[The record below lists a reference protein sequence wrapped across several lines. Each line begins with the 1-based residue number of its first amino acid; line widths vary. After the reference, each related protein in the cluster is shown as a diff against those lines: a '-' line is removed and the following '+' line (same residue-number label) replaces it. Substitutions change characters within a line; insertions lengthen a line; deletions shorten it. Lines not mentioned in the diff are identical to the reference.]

1 MGRENGTVKME
12 NGRSPPRAAF
22 TKAVLNGL
30 EAGLGRNGRATRW
43 TDLISFR
50 SPRIRLTCGYLPTS
64 YGNSQQ
70 LDLTIPASL
79 LVNPGLLPI
88 SVFDAS
94 SNQFSTDS
102 LTFTVTSAAP
112 TNGTQLKAIDLAGL
126 AMAWDASSGLLYVG
140 TADYDGAYPNSIV
153 AIDGNTGSVVK
164 VQTVSPDPDLVN
176 VSANGQYLY
185 AA

>member
-1 MGRENGTVKME
+1 MWVSAHILWKF
-12 NGRSPPRAAF
+12 AA
-22 TKAVLNGL
+22 TG
-30 EAGLGRNGRATRW
+30 
-43 TDLISFR
+43 
-50 SPRIRLTCGYLPTS
+50 P
-64 YGNSQQ
+64 
-70 LDLTIPASL
+70 IPASL

-94 SNQFSTDS
+94 ANQFSTDS

-126 AMAWDASSGLLYVG
+126 AMAWDASSGLLCKG